1 LAISKELVEL
11 MGGRIWVESEPGR
24 GSTFRFTLT
33 GEAAPIADRPDRY
46 QYMAGKT
53 VLLVSDQE
61 SARSILSQQLRSWG
75 IAAEQANSP
84 AALFERLDRGNKID
98 LAILDMEMAGTGG
111 IELAR
116 QIHQCA
122 GYENLP
128 LVGLTSLGK
137 RQARMNGFAGFLT
150 RPPKSSLVYDLL
162 AGILFKTGTATPDA
176 AVRVSNH
183 DMGKLHPLRILLAED
198 NVVNQ
203 KVALRILERMGYR
216 ADLAANGLEVL
227 QALERQTYDVV
238 LMDVQM
244 PEMDGIE
251 ATARIRTRWVKC
263 DEPWIIALT
272 ANALTGDR
280 ERYLAV
286 GMNDYVSKPIRIE
299 DLKAVLSRCP
309 SAGLPEEAPSLSP

>member
-1 LAISKELVEL
+1 LA
-11 MGGRIWVESEPGR
+11 
-24 GSTFRFTLT
+24 
-33 GEAAPIADRPDRY
+33 
-46 QYMAGKT
+46 Q
-53 VLLVSDQE
+53 
-61 SARSILSQQLRSWG
+61 
-75 IAAEQANSP
+75 
-84 AALFERLDRGNKID
+84 
-98 LAILDMEMAGTGG
+98 
-111 IELAR
+111 

-137 RQARMNGFAGFLT
+137 RQVRVKGFAGFLT

-162 AGILFKTGTATPDA
+162 ADILFKAQPWTTDA
-176 AVRVSNH
+176 VPVSNH
-183 DMGKLHPLRILLAED
+183 DMGKFHPLRILLAED

-216 ADLAANGLEVL
+216 ADLAANGIEVL
-227 QALERQTYDVV
+227 EAVERQTYDVV

-244 PEMDGIE
+244 PEMDGLE
-251 ATARIRTRWVKC
+251 ATARIRTRWGKA

-286 GMNDYVSKPIRIE
+286 GMNDYVSKPVRIE

-309 SAGLPEEAPSLSP
+309 CGGGLPEDAPSLA